1 MSRARVW
8 AIPAAWVIG
17 AALLAQ
23 LLVWTDQRLP
33 SLDFAISPPTAL
45 SILAAITSGMI
56 AFTGIVFSMMLLLV
70 QFSSTAYSPRV
81 AIYLLDD
88 PVVLNAL
95 GAFAGTFVFSLVS
108 MVWVDPAGSG
118 QVPTI
123 TVLVTVLAV
132 LFSVAMFIVLL
143 RRVAG
148 LRVGAVLAGVAD
160 RGRRAI
166 DELLPARLTNAD
178 QVELVEIDD
187 LPEITQVVKHRGA
200 PGVLGRVDTAA
211 LVRIAGRIDGL
222 VELVVS
228 VGDAMASGEVVARVR
243 GAKRHAP
250 NVVLRRT
257 LVITVERT
265 IEQDPKYAIRLLVDI
280 AIRALSPA
288 VNDPTTAVMAV
299 DQIEDM
305 LRRIAGRKLDQ
316 GHVRENGRLRLVFP
330 TPSWEDLVALA
341 TDEIRIYGAA
351 SVQVMRR
358 LLAMLAELLGE
369 VPEFRRGPLLDR
381 QARVLR
387 SIDRNFEDPDDRAE
401 ASQADTQGLGL
412 SRG

>member
-17 AALLAQ
+17 AVLLAQ
-23 LLVWTDQRLP
+23 LLVWTDHRLP
-33 SLDFAISPPTAL
+33 SLEFAIAPPTAL

-88 PVVLNAL
+88 LVVLNAL

-108 MVWVDPAGSG
+108 MIWVDPGGSG

-132 LFSVAMFIVLL
+132 LVSVAMFIVLL

-222 VELVVS
+222 VELMVS

-250 NVVLRRT
+250 NVVLRRA

-316 GHVRENGRLRLVFP
+316 GHIREGGRLRLVFP

-358 LLAMLAELLGE
+358 LLAMLAELLSE

-381 QARVLR
+381 QARVRR
-387 SIDRNFEDPDDRAE
+387 SIDRHFEDPDDRAE
-401 ASQADTQGLGL
+401 ASQADSQGLGL

>member
-1 MSRARVW
+1 VSRARVW
-8 AIPAAWVIG
+8 AIPATWVVG

-23 LLVWTDQRLP
+23 VLVLADRRLP
-33 SLDFAISPPTAL
+33 ALGFVMPPSTAL
-45 SILAAITSGMI
+45 STLGAITSGMI

-108 MVWVDPAGSG
+108 MVWVDPAGTG

-123 TVLVTVLAV
+123 TVLVAVVAV
-132 LFSVAMFIVLL
+132 LVSVAMFIVLL

-148 LRVGAVLAGVAD
+148 LRVGAVLAGVAN

-178 QVELVEIDD
+178 EAERVEVDD
-187 LPEITQVVKHRGA
+187 LPEVTQVIKHRGS
-200 PGVLGRVDTAA
+200 PGVLARADTAA

-243 GAKRHAP
+243 GATRQAP
-250 NVVLRRT
+250 NVLLRRA

-288 VNDPTTAVMAV
+288 VNDPTTAVMAI
-299 DQIEDM
+299 DHIEDM
-305 LRRIAGRKLDQ
+305 LRRIAGRRLEQ
-316 GHVRENGRLRLVFP
+316 GHVRADGRLRLVFP

-341 TDEIRIYGAA
+341 TDEIRIYGAR

-358 LLAMLAELLGE
+358 LLAMLAELLLE
-369 VPEFRRGPLLDR
+369 VPEFRRGPLVDR
-381 QARVLR
+381 QARVR
-387 SIDRNFEDPDDRAE
+387 RAIDRNFEDPDDRAE